1 MMSLVNEDIIERI
14 LARELKMFLSVPSVR
29 KSSCQD
35 YPESFKL
42 HRRAQFSCWSKE
54 TLESYLHDLEKAE
67 EKGINLMT
75 HKYARM
81 DNLIPPLSRNPLID
95 KIVGY
100 HCAWQRS
107 IMKKYP
113 GIMSG
118 GRPLSSAE
126 DSAFLTSFETYLRGE
141 LETYS
146 DATLE
151 LLNFDILDKNAK
163 GISMAEE
170 LYTFLVK
177 DKGYDS
183 LDEAEQAQLETRR

>member
-1 MMSLVNEDIIERI
+1 MSSANEDIIEKI
-14 LARELKMFLSVPSVR
+14 LAKELKMFLSVPTIR

-42 HRRAQFSCWSKE
+42 HRRAQFSCWSRD
-54 TLESYLHDLEKAE
+54 TLESYLRDLEKAE
-67 EKGINLMT
+67 EKGVNLMT

-81 DNLIPPLSRNPLID
+81 DNLIPPLNSNPLID
-95 KIVGY
+95 TIAVH

-107 IMKKYP
+107 MIKKYP

-151 LLNFDILDKNAK
+151 LLNKDILAK
-163 GISMAEE
+163 QAQGINMAEE

-177 DKGYDS
+177 NMGYDS
-183 LDEAEQAQLETRR
+183 LDDAEQASYKTGR

>member
-1 MMSLVNEDIIERI
+1 
-14 LARELKMFLSVPSVR
+14 MFLSVPSVR

-42 HRRAQFSCWSKE
+42 HRRAQFSCWSRE
-54 TLESYLHDLEKAE
+54 TLESYLHDLERAE

-75 HKYARM
+75 QKYARM
-81 DNLIPPLSRNPLID
+81 DNLIPPLSSNPLID
-95 KIVGY
+95 TIVDY

-107 IMKKYP
+107 MMKKYP
-113 GIMSG
+113 GIMCG

-146 DATLE
+146 DTTLE

>member
-1 MMSLVNEDIIERI
+1 MSLTNEDIIEKI
-14 LARELKMFLSVPSVR
+14 LTRELKMFLSVPSIR
-29 KSSCQD
+29 KCSCQD

-42 HRRAQFSCWSKE
+42 HRKAQFSCWSRD
-54 TLESYLHDLEKAE
+54 TLESYLSDLEKAE

-81 DNLIPPLSRNPLID
+81 DNLIPLLNSNPIID
-95 KIVGY
+95 VIVGY
-100 HCAWQRS
+100 YCTWQRS
-107 IMKKYP
+107 MMKKYP

-151 LLNFDILDKNAK
+151 LLNKDILAK
-163 GISMAEE
+163 QAQNINMAEE

-183 LDEAEQAQLETRR
+183 LDEAEQASSMKRG

>member
-1 MMSLVNEDIIERI
+1 
-14 LARELKMFLSVPSVR
+14 
-29 KSSCQD
+29 
-35 YPESFKL
+35 
-42 HRRAQFSCWSKE
+42 
-54 TLESYLHDLEKAE
+54 
-67 EKGINLMT
+67 
-75 HKYARM
+75 
-81 DNLIPPLSRNPLID
+81 
-95 KIVGY
+95 
-100 HCAWQRS
+100 
-107 IMKKYP
+107 
-113 GIMSG
+113 MSG

-183 LDEAEQAQLETRR
+183 LDEAEQAQLETKR

>member
-1 MMSLVNEDIIERI
+1 MSLVNEDIIERI

-42 HRRAQFSCWSKE
+42 HRRAQFLCWSKE

-81 DNLIPPLSRNPLID
+81 DNLIPPLSSNPLID

-118 GRPLSSAE
+118 GRPLSSAD

-146 DATLE
+146 DTTLE

-183 LDEAEQAQLETRR
+183 LDEAEQAQLETKR

>member
-1 MMSLVNEDIIERI
+1 MSLANEDIIEKI
-14 LARELKMFLSVPSVR
+14 LDRELKMFLSVPSIR

-42 HRRAQFSCWSKE
+42 HRKAQFSCWSRD
-54 TLESYLHDLEKAE
+54 TLESYLRDLEKAE
-67 EKGINLMT
+67 EKGVNLMT

-81 DNLIPPLSRNPLID
+81 DNLISPLNSNPLID
-95 KIVGY
+95 TIARY
-100 HCAWQRS
+100 HCTWQLS
-107 IMKKYP
+107 MIKKYP

-118 GRPLSSAE
+118 GRPLSSTE
-126 DSAFLTSFETYLRGE
+126 DSTFLTSFETYLRGE

-151 LLNFDILDKNAK
+151 LLNKDILAK
-163 GISMAEE
+163 QAQGINMAEE

-177 DKGYDS
+177 DIGYDS
-183 LDEAEQAQLETRR
+183 LEDAEQAASEPRR